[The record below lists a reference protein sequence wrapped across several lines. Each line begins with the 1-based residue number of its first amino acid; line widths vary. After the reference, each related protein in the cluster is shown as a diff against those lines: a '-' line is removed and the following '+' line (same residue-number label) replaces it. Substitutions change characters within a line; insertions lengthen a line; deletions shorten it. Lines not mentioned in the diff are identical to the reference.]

1 MKTFLAVYLGSAES
15 QQTADWNRLD
25 EAARAAR
32 AAEAMAAWGRWVE
45 RNAGAI
51 VDNGTPLGKTRRVDP
66 EGVHETVNALTAY
79 TIVRAETHE
88 EAAQMFLD
96 HPHFTIFPGTG
107 VEIMECLP
115 MPSAPRAQ

>member
-15 QQTADWNRLD
+15 RKTGDWNRLD

-66 EGVHETVNALTAY
+66 AGVHETVNALTAY